1 MNINQ
6 KGYDI
11 YIKVNNDN
19 CVTSINSNIFIDN
32 LNDWILVDSNVQ
44 GDKGAHAQGNY
55 LPKPFITD
63 EGYYRYKYENDN
75 IVERSEE
82 EINGDAFLN
91 IIIQKKSEL
100 SAECEK
106 AIVAG
111 IDVGDAH
118 YSLTI
123 EDQANI
129 LAWMAV
135 AQTGKAVPY
144 HQDGQPC
151 RIYTAEEFMEVANA
165 AVAFKTAQTTYC
177 NLLMRQVESM
187 TDVDEVKAVKYGI
200 TQLEGEYAEQ
210 YQIIMASL
218 VGDNG
223 ETNS

>member
-1 MNINQ
+1 M
-6 KGYDI
+6 
-11 YIKVNNDN
+11 
-19 CVTSINSNIFIDN
+19 
-32 LNDWILVDSNVQ
+32 ILYA
-44 GDKGAHAQGNY
+44 DKS
-55 LPKPFITD
+55 FITNS
-63 EGYYRYKYENDN
+63 EHPNDDWMGN
-75 IVERSEE
+75 ADWVIPDGSEL
-82 EINGDAFLN
+82 AQK
-91 IIIQKKSEL
+91 IIRLYPNFEFVFDDDGQPVDVTETSEPIDKVISQKKIEL

-106 AIVAG
+106 VIVAG
-111 IDVGDAH
+111 VDVGEAH

-144 HQDGQPC
+144 HSDGNPC
-151 RIYTAEEFMEVANA
+151 VIYSAEDFMKVANA

-177 NLLMRQVESM
+177 NLLMRQVEAM
-187 TDVDEVKAVKYGI
+187 TDVNEVKAVKYGV

-210 YQIIMASL
+210 YQVIMASL

>member
-1 MNINQ
+1 MVLYKDKHFVTRSDAPDTDFMGNADYVVPDDSEIAEKIKTLYPNFDFVFDDDGNIS
-6 KGYDI
+6 D
-11 YIKVNNDN
+11 V
-19 CVTSINSNIFIDN
+19 VETSEPINEVIS
-32 LNDWILVDSNVQ
+32 
-44 GDKGAHAQGNY
+44 
-55 LPKPFITD
+55 
-63 EGYYRYKYENDN
+63 
-75 IVERSEE
+75 
-82 EINGDAFLN
+82 
-91 IIIQKKSEL
+91 QKKSEL

-106 AIVAG
+106 TIVAG
-111 IDVGDAH
+111 VDVGDAH

-151 RIYTAEEFMEVANA
+151 RIYSAEEFMEVANA
-165 AVAFKTAQTTYC
+165 AVAFKTSQTTYC
-177 NLLMRQVESM
+177 NLLMRQVEAM
-187 TDVDEVKAVKYGI
+187 TDVDEVKAVKYGV

-210 YQIIMASL
+210 YQVIMASL

>member
-1 MNINQ
+1 MVLYKDKHFVTRSDAPDTDFMGNADYVVPDDSELAEKIKTLYPKFDFVFDDDGNIS
-6 KGYDI
+6 D
-11 YIKVNNDN
+11 V
-19 CVTSINSNIFIDN
+19 VETSEPINEVIS
-32 LNDWILVDSNVQ
+32 
-44 GDKGAHAQGNY
+44 
-55 LPKPFITD
+55 
-63 EGYYRYKYENDN
+63 
-75 IVERSEE
+75 
-82 EINGDAFLN
+82 
-91 IIIQKKSEL
+91 QKKSEL

-106 AIVAG
+106 TIVAG
-111 IDVGDAH
+111 VDVGDAH

-151 RIYTAEEFMEVANA
+151 RIYSAEEFMEVANA
-165 AVAFKTAQTTYC
+165 AVAFKTSQTTYC
-177 NLLMRQVESM
+177 NLLMRQVEAM
-187 TDVDEVKAVKYGI
+187 TDVDEVKAVKYGV

-210 YQIIMASL
+210 YQVIMASL

>member
-1 MNINQ
+1 MFP
-6 KGYDI
+6 
-11 YIKVNNDN
+11 
-19 CVTSINSNIFIDN
+19 NSNFLGTDNVTVIDDNSELADKFIRLFPYGKIVTDDNGNVVDVIDN
-32 LNDWILVDSNVQ
+32 TPEISLSQL
-44 GDKGAHAQGNY
+44 
-55 LPKPFITD
+55 IT
-63 EGYYRYKYENDN
+63 
-75 IVERSEE
+75 
-82 EINGDAFLN
+82 
-91 IIIQKKSEL
+91 QKKKEL

-106 AIVAG
+106 TIVAG
-111 IDVGDAH
+111 VDVGDAH

-177 NLLMRQVESM
+177 NLLMRQVEAM
-187 TDVDEVKAVKYGI
+187 TNADEVKAVKYGI

-210 YQIIMASL
+210 YQVIMASL

>member
-1 MNINQ
+1 MIDNS
-6 KGYDI
+6 
-11 YIKVNNDN
+11 YIVYVKIDENNRIID
-19 CVTSINSNIFIDN
+19 INSSAFVSDVLAWTEID
-32 LNDWILVDSNVQ
+32 SGE
-44 GDKGAHAQGNY
+44 GDRFHHAQGNY
-55 LPKPFITD
+55 FPKPLTTP
-63 EGYYRYKYENDN
+63 EGYYRYKYDN
-75 IVERSEE
+75 GNVIERSED
-82 EINGDAFLN
+82 EINSDAFPD
-91 IIIQKKSEL
+91 IISQKKSEL

-106 AIVAG
+106 AIIAG
-111 IDVGDAH
+111 VDVGDEH

-144 HQDGQPC
+144 HSDGNPC
-151 RIYTAEEFMEVANA
+151 VIYSAEDFLKVANA

-177 NLLMRQVESM
+177 NLLMRQVEAM

-218 VGDNG
+218 VGDSG
-223 ETNS
+223 ETNN

>member
-1 MNINQ
+1 MVLYSDKRFISNSDHPNDDWVGNADWVIPDGSELAKKIIRLYPNFEFVFDDDGQPVDVTETSEPINEV
-6 KGYDI
+6 I
-11 YIKVNNDN
+11 
-19 CVTSINSNIFIDN
+19 S
-32 LNDWILVDSNVQ
+32 
-44 GDKGAHAQGNY
+44 
-55 LPKPFITD
+55 
-63 EGYYRYKYENDN
+63 
-75 IVERSEE
+75 
-82 EINGDAFLN
+82 
-91 IIIQKKSEL
+91 QKKIEL
-100 SAECEK
+100 SEECEK
-106 AIVAG
+106 TIVSG
-111 IDVGDAH
+111 VDVGDAH

-151 RIYTAEEFMEVANA
+151 RIYTAEEFMKVANA

-177 NLLMRQVESM
+177 NLLMRQVEAM
-187 TDVDEVKAVKYGI
+187 TDVDEVKAVKYGV

>member
-1 MNINQ
+1 MIVR
-6 KGYDI
+6 KDKSFLKLGI
-11 YIKVNNDN
+11 YPN
-19 CVTSINSNIFIDN
+19 T
-32 LNDWILVDSNVQ
+32 DWI
-44 GDKGAHAQGNY
+44 
-55 LPKPFITD
+55 
-63 EGYYRYKYENDN
+63 
-75 IVERSEE
+75 
-82 EINGDAFLN
+82 GDADWVLDDNDEKDAEIEEKIISLYPNYDFVLDDDGN
-91 IIIQKKSEL
+91 ISDVVETSEPINEVISQKKSEL

-106 AIVAG
+106 TIVAG
-111 IDVGDAH
+111 VDVGDAH

-177 NLLMRQVESM
+177 NLLMRQVEAM
-187 TDVDEVKAVKYGI
+187 TDVDEVKAVKYGV

-210 YQIIMASL
+210 YQVIMASL

>member
-1 MNINQ
+1 MVVFKDKQ
-6 KGYDI
+6 FVKCEEFPD
-11 YIKVNNDN
+11 
-19 CVTSINSNIFIDN
+19 T
-32 LNDWILVDSNVQ
+32 DWI
-44 GDKGAHAQGNY
+44 GNSDWV
-55 LPKPFITD
+55 LDDND
-63 EGYYRYKYENDN
+63 EKDAEIEAKIIELYPNFDFVLDDDGNIAD
-75 IVERSEE
+75 IVETSEP
-82 EINGDAFLN
+82 INEV
-91 IIIQKKSEL
+91 ISQKKSEL

-106 AIVAG
+106 TIVAG
-111 IDVGDAH
+111 VDVGDAH

-177 NLLMRQVESM
+177 NLLMRQVEAM
-187 TDVDEVKAVKYGI
+187 TDVDEVKAVKYGV

-210 YQIIMASL
+210 YQVIMASL

>member
-1 MNINQ
+1 MFLYKDKHFVTRSDALNTDFMGNADYVVPDDSELAEKIKTLYPNFEFVLDDDGNIADVI
-6 KGYDI
+6 GI
-11 YIKVNNDN
+11 
-19 CVTSINSNIFIDN
+19 SEPID
-32 LNDWILVDSNVQ
+32 
-44 GDKGAHAQGNY
+44 K
-55 LPKPFITD
+55 
-63 EGYYRYKYENDN
+63 
-75 IVERSEE
+75 
-82 EINGDAFLN
+82 
-91 IIIQKKSEL
+91 IISQKKSEL

-106 AIVAG
+106 TIVAG
-111 IDVGDAH
+111 VDVGDAH

-151 RIYTAEEFMEVANA
+151 RIYTAEEFMKVANA

-177 NLLMRQVESM
+177 NLLMRQVEAM
-187 TDVDEVKAVKYGI
+187 TDVNEVKAVKYGV

-210 YQIIMASL
+210 YQVIMASL

>member
-1 MNINQ
+1 MIFTVLYSDKRFITNSEHPNDDWFGNADWVIPDGSELAEKIIWLYPNFEFVLDNDGNIS
-6 KGYDI
+6 D
-11 YIKVNNDN
+11 V
-19 CVTSINSNIFIDN
+19 VETSESINEVIS
-32 LNDWILVDSNVQ
+32 
-44 GDKGAHAQGNY
+44 
-55 LPKPFITD
+55 
-63 EGYYRYKYENDN
+63 
-75 IVERSEE
+75 
-82 EINGDAFLN
+82 
-91 IIIQKKSEL
+91 QKKTEL

-106 AIVAG
+106 TIVAG
-111 IDVGDAH
+111 VDVGDAH

-144 HQDGQPC
+144 HSDGNPC
-151 RIYTAEEFMEVANA
+151 VVYSAEDFLKVANA

-177 NLLMRQVESM
+177 NLLMRQVEAM

-210 YQIIMASL
+210 YQMIMDSL

-223 ETNS
+223 KTNS

>member
-1 MNINQ
+1 MIL
-6 KGYDI
+6 Y
-11 YIKVNNDN
+11 NNKHFATRSDRP
-19 CVTSINSNIFIDN
+19 
-32 LNDWILVDSNVQ
+32 NDDWVGNADYVIPDGSELAEKILRLYPN
-44 GDKGAHAQGNY
+44 
-55 LPKPFITD
+55 FEIITD
-63 EGYYRYKYENDN
+63 DGGN
-75 IVERSEE
+75 IVDVVKIDETVKNAIS
-82 EINGDAFLN
+82 
-91 IIIQKKSEL
+91 QKKSEL
-100 SAECEK
+100 SAKCEK
-106 AIVAG
+106 VIVAG
-111 IDVGDAH
+111 VDVGDAH

-151 RIYTAEEFMEVANA
+151 RIYSSEEFMEVANA